1 MITRSGESEKDRL
14 SEEEIWYNSGHSWAA
29 ATDTQS
35 NTLLGFIKVRG
46 IYRPIVPMSILTK
59 G

>member
-14 SEEEIWYNSGHSWAA
+14 TEEEIWYNSGHSWAA

-35 NTLLGFIKVRG
+35 NTLLGFIKVRE
-46 IYRPIVPMSILTK
+46 T
-59 G
+59 